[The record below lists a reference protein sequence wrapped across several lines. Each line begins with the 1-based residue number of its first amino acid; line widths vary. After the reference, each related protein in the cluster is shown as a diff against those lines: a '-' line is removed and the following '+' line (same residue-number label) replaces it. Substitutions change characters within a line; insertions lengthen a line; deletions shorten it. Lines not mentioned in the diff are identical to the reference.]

1 MPLVFSL
8 VGEINRHHEK
18 GERYLLSVD
27 SQRAQDLFLLRPS
40 LTMGPRRP
48 GTVSWYRQDSGSV
61 PMAEPTLDMLA
72 PFVISALL

>member
-1 MPLVFSL
+1 M
-8 VGEINRHHEK
+8 
-18 GERYLLSVD
+18 D
-27 SQRAQDLFLLRPS
+27 SQRAQGLFLLRPF

-48 GTVSWYRQDSGSV
+48 GTVSWYRQDSGSI